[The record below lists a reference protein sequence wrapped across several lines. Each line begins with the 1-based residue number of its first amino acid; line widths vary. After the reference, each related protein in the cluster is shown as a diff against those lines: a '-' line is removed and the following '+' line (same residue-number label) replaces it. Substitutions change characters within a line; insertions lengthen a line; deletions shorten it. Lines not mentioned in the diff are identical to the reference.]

1 MPGLTVV
8 MNQAITELGKA
19 SNADNLR
26 KVSFE
31 RLAVDGFAGAFAKI
45 LQYSLPGDGVY
56 TLNFHKLRAGTLRTR
71 LELRSAR

>member
-1 MPGLTVV
+1 
-8 MNQAITELGKA
+8 
-19 SNADNLR
+19 
-26 KVSFE
+26 
-31 RLAVDGFAGAFAKI
+31 